1 MTPDFDEYLRIDSP
15 KEPCPECGKPLAF
28 SSQFKK
34 MGRGKLVADNVQKVQ
49 VCRHCKKSWHNEV
62 GA

>member
-1 MTPDFDEYLRIDSP
+1 MTDFEEYLRIDSP

-34 MGRGKLVADNVQKVQ
+34 MGRQKVQ
-49 VCRHCKKSWHNEV
+49 VCRHCKKSWHNGNLVADNVEV
-62 GA
+62 GP